1 MQNCRSKMS
10 PLAPISTVAHK
21 LSRALISASKPSQ
34 RWSSAVEETLR
45 SFFFSSSSSSLT
57 LTPTLVSSVIDPH
70 LLHHHFLAAGLF
82 HFASHQPNFSHSPL
96 SFHSFLKS
104 LSISRHPHS
113 ILSLLK
119 LARTQQIPLLP
130 SSITLAA
137 SSLLLTDKA
146 LDAAEILKK
155 SNNELPPTI
164 CNSVLAAL
172 SSGGFLVAATQL
184 FDGMLLRGIQF
195 STVGFGCFV
204 GKFSRVK
211 DLQKTLDL
219 VEKVKS
225 GKNCQFDGSV
235 IAALTV
241 DSLCRAGRIDDAW
254 RALEELRR
262 RDCKPDFI
270 AYRIVSEGFKSV
282 GRLDEMETI
291 LKQKRKMGVAPRAND
306 YKYFILSL
314 ISERR
319 VLEAKDL
326 GEGIVNGDFP
336 IEDDVLNALIGSVS
350 TLESDSAVMFCK
362 YMIEKDRFPSLL
374 ALKNMSKN
382 LCKDGKSD
390 EMWNI
395 FKVLIDK
402 GYFQEVEPYNVIVSF
417 LCKAGRVK
425 EAYGVLNEMKK
436 KGFKPDTSSYNFL
449 LEALC
454 REDLLRPAKKL
465 WDEMFTNGCCANLR
479 TYNILIKK
487 FSLVGETYEA
497 LKLFEHMLRK
507 GVVPNDVTYS
517 STMKL
522 LCQDNKICEA
532 LDIFNHC
539 LELDTALAS
548 STLRTLVLSLCSEG
562 NYVYA
567 SHVMHGVPAKI
578 ESCDSD
584 IILLKSLADAG
595 EMDMAA
601 KHVEWVKNNSP
612 FKLQEI
618 VNQLHESLSTT
629 PKLDSVLQLLRAV
642 QSQGLISDVGN
653 WTKF

>member
-1 MQNCRSKMS
+1 MQSCRSKMS

-45 SFFFSSSSSSLT
+45 SFLFSSSSSLT

-70 LLHHHFLAAGLF
+70 LLHHHSLAAGLF
-82 HFASHQPNFSHSPL
+82 HFASHQPSFSHSPL

-137 SSLLLTDKA
+137 SSLLHTDKA
-146 LDAAEILKK
+146 LDAAEILKNA
-155 SNNELPPTI
+155 NNEFPPTI
-164 CNSVLAAL
+164 CNSVLAAV
-172 SSGGFLVAATQL
+172 SSGGFLVVATQL
-184 FDGMLLRGIQF
+184 FDVMLLRGIQF
-195 STVGFGCFV
+195 STVGFGCFI
-204 GKFSRVK
+204 GKFSRVN

-225 GKNCQFDGSV
+225 GMNCRIDGSI
-235 IAALTV
+235 IAVLTV

-291 LKQKRKMGVAPRAND
+291 LKQKRKLGVAPRAND
-306 YKYFILSL
+306 YKDFIFSL

-382 LCKDGKSD
+382 LCKDG
-390 EMWNI
+390 
-395 FKVLIDK
+395 
-402 GYFQEVEPYNVIVSF
+402 
-417 LCKAGRVK
+417 RVK
-425 EAYGVLNEMKK
+425 EAYGVLNKMKK
-436 KGFKPDTSSYNFL
+436 KGFKPDTSTYNFL

-487 FSLVGETYEA
+487 FSLVGETNEA
-497 LKLFEHMLRK
+497 LKLYDHMLRK

-567 SHVMHGVPAKI
+567 SHVMHGVPDKI

-629 PKLDSVLQLLRAV
+629 PKLDSVLQLLRSV

-653 WTKF
+653 WTKFYEGFH